1 MTSLNGCSVIQ
12 FFIYLIG
19 VRSRDHLRANQI
31 APGRNHVTR
40 PASHATTQLF
50 RPMALK
56 LALTGNQASIYM
68 DSSKESLWLYKLV
81 KVNSK

>member
-1 MTSLNGCSVIQ
+1 MTSFNSCSVIQ

-40 PASHATTQLF
+40 PASHATTLNST
-50 RPMALK
+50 L
-56 LALTGNQASIYM
+56 QANGAKAGANWEPSVYLHGF
-68 DSSKESLWLYKLV
+68 EQRKLV
-81 KVNSK
+81 VV

>member
-1 MTSLNGCSVIQ
+1 MTSFMTSLNGCSVIQ

-40 PASHATTQLF
+40 PASHATPQHNSTL
-50 RPMALK
+50 
-56 LALTGNQASIYM
+56 QANGAKAGANWEPSVY
-68 DSSKESLWLYKLV
+68 LH
-81 KVNSK
+81 